1 MPLHHPP
8 ETEDTLPMSFLS
20 ITMKNP
26 IRGNRIKRAV
36 GSRCDVCGCEEYLEN
51 LVVHSIIEE
60 EEAFGQPSERM
71 EPFLLVLCFPCH
83 DAIHALDAP
92 CRSQEELARQRPE
105 PLRREIRR
113 ILSSVPR
120 PYTPPDTD
128 MEEAYIVACTSH
140 FRFGV

>member
-1 MPLHHPP
+1 
-8 ETEDTLPMSFLS
+8 MSFLS

-36 GSRCDVCGCEEYLEN
+36 GSRCEVCGCEEYLEN
-51 LVVHSIIEE
+51 LVVHTIIEE
-60 EEAFGQPSERM
+60 EEAFGHHPEQM
-71 EPFLLVLCFPCH
+71 EPFPLVLCFPCH

-92 CRSQEELARQRPE
+92 RSSQEELARQRPE
-105 PLRREIRR
+105 PLHRVIRR

>member
-1 MPLHHPP
+1 
-8 ETEDTLPMSFLS
+8 MSFLS

-36 GSRCDVCGCEEYLEN
+36 GSRCEVCGCEEYLEN
-51 LVVHSIIEE
+51 LVVHTIIEE
-60 EEAFGQPSERM
+60 EEAFGHHPEQM

-92 CRSQEELARQRPE
+92 RSSQEELARQRPE

-120 PYTPPDTD
+120 RYTPPDTD

>member
-1 MPLHHPP
+1 MPLHHSSGS
-8 ETEDTLPMSFLS
+8 EDTRPMSFLG
-20 ITMKNP
+20 ITLKNP

-36 GSRCDVCGCEEYLEN
+36 GSRCEVCGCEEYLEN
-51 LVVHSIIEE
+51 LVVHSIIKEE
-60 EEAFGQPSERM
+60 EWCDQSPGSM
-71 EPFLLVLCFPCH
+71 ESFLLVLCFRCH
-83 DAIHALDAP
+83 NAIHAFDAP
-92 CRSQEELARQRPE
+92 RSSQEELARQRPE

-120 PYTPPDTD
+120 RYTPPDTD